1 MTNIPQTE
9 RHGLFL
15 LSERESANEPIRELF
30 DVDIVAIHGLNGD
43 AYTTW
48 EHENGTLWL
57 RDLLPNSIPGSRIFT
72 YGYPSQVFVSNSIAR
87 VRDYSLRLLSSLNSA
102 RDEDVSNNKRY
113 KEVWSSIGDI
123 MY

>member
-15 LSERESANEPIRELF
+15 LSEREPANEPIRELF

-87 VRDYSLRLLSSLNSA
+87 IRDYSLRLLSSLNSA
-102 RDEDVSNNKRY
+102 RDKDVSNNRRY
-113 KEVWSSIGDI
+113 KKAWSFIGDI
-123 MY
+123 VY

>member
-15 LSERESANEPIRELF
+15 LSEREPANEPIRELF

-57 RDLLPNSIPGSRIFT
+57 RDLLPNRIPGSRIFT

-123 MY
+123 VY

>member
-1 MTNIPQTE
+1 MTNIPRTE

-15 LSERESANEPIRELF
+15 LSEREPANEPIRELF

-72 YGYPSQVFVSNSIAR
+72 YGYPSQIFVGNSITR
-87 VRDYSLRLLSSLNSA
+87 VRDYSLRLLSSLNGV
-102 RDEDVSNNKRY
+102 RDEDVSNNRR
-113 KEVWSSIGDI
+113 S
-123 MY
+123 